1 MTPAKDFDALIL
13 DMDGVLLDTRRS
25 FTLATLLSARACA
38 DRPGLGEEWTTV
50 EVERLRLAGGFNNDW
65 DAAAALCL
73 LGPLSRPGP
82 TWNELCEELSR
93 RGGGPDAVRTL
104 AGVECWERARREVEP
119 VFQRLYAG
127 PRAFELYGLEPSE
140 RRGLHEEE
148 VPLATPAELLEAG
161 LPFGIF
167 TGRTREEA
175 GLGLDRLGLV
185 LPPERLVCDSEPRF
199 RKPGPDGLLVLAEA
213 LGARRPL
220 HVGDTV
226 DDLGSARAARA
237 AGLAVRFAGVAPDGG
252 EAERRLRA
260 EGADAVRPSLRD
272 VLIWM
277 KEEEP

>member
-1 MTPAKDFDALIL
+1 MTPARGFDALIL

-38 DRPGLGEEWTTV
+38 QRPGLGEEWSAA

-73 LGPLSRPGP
+73 LGPRSRPGP
-82 TWNELCEELSR
+82 AWNALCEKLSQG
-93 RGGGPDAVRTL
+93 GGGPGAVRAL
-104 AGVECWERARREVEP
+104 AGDGCWERARLEVEP
-119 VFQRLYAG
+119 VFQRLYGG

-140 RRGLHEEE
+140 KRGLHEEE
-148 VPLATPAELLEAG
+148 APMVTPAELLEAG
-161 LPFGIF
+161 LPYGIF

-175 GLGLDRLGLV
+175 KLGLDRLGLA

-199 RKPGPDGLLVLAEA
+199 RKPRPDGLLALAEA

-226 DDLGSARAARA
+226 DDLRSARAARE
-237 AGLAVRFAGVAPDGG
+237 AGLAVRFAGVAPEGG

-260 EGADAVRPSLRD
+260 EGAEAVRPSLRA
-272 VLIWM
+272 VLTWM

>member
-1 MTPAKDFDALIL
+1 MTGARGFDALIL

-38 DRPGLGEEWTTV
+38 ERPGLGEEWTTA

-73 LGPLSRPGP
+73 LGPRSRPGP
-82 TWNELCEELSR
+82 AWNALCEKLA
-93 RGGGPDAVRTL
+93 RGGGGPAAVRAL
-104 AGVECWERARREVEP
+104 AGEEEWARARRKVEP

-127 PRAFELYGLEPSE
+127 PRAFELYGLKPAHE
-140 RRGLHEEE
+140 RGLYEEE
-148 VPLATPAELLEAG
+148 APMATPAELLETG

-175 GLGLDRLGLV
+175 ELGLHRLGLA

-226 DDLGSARAARA
+226 DDLRSALAARA
-237 AGLAVRFAGVAPDGG
+237 AGLAVRFAGVAAEGG
-252 EAERRLRA
+252 EAERRLLA
-260 EGADAVRPSLRD
+260 EGADAVRPSLRGI
-272 VLIWM
+272 LAWM